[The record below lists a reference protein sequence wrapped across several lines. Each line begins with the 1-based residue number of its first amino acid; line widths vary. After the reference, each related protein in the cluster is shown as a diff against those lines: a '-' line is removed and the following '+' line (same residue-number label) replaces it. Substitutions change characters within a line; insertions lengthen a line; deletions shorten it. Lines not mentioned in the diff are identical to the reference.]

1 MVCNVKKKAGIK
13 YSIHKSFHKEL
24 ISGAAKNQCMSS
36 TDYGYQTFMY
46 QVHDNEKQTGYESSL
61 SWIEVK
67 LIYDQLA
74 TIAC

>member
-1 MVCNVKKKAGIK
+1 
-13 YSIHKSFHKEL
+13 
-24 ISGAAKNQCMSS
+24 MSS

-46 QVHDNEKQTGYESSL
+46 QVHDNGLSEKQTGYESSQ